1 MPRRREANREGE
13 YQRGGVGRWAD
24 DKCRVGMLQSGGR
37 GDRRNEHGV
46 AGVVAGT
53 RLVREVRR
61 EVLRPERS
69 LIEARGALHQPLAS
83 GQVAGDID
91 VVHRVAGDSAVEGD
105 RAPAE
110 DAHVAHEQQ
119 SEQNGD
125 GDPGSRSFQAGRR
138 CQDEEDRGGQR
149 TRSPKDAYGECQSVD
164 NTHQPQQVRFR
175 LIGKQVACSER

>member
-1 MPRRREANREGE
+1 MSQEARGEQEGE

-69 LIEARGALHQPLAS
+69 LIEARGALHQSLAS
-83 GQVAGDID
+83 RQVASDID
-91 VVHRVAGDSAVEGD
+91 VVHRVWAGPAVEGD

-138 CQDEEDRGGQR
+138 CQDEDRGGQR
-149 TRSPKDAYGECQSVD
+149 TRSPKDAYDECQSVD
-164 NTHQPQQVRFR
+164 DTRQPQQVRFR